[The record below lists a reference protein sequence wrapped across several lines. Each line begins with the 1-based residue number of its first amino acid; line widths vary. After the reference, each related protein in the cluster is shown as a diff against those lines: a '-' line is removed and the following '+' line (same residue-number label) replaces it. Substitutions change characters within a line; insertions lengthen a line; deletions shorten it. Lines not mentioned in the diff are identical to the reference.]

1 MDKLDRLIQKYVEAV
16 MIHGKE
22 SWAGDYK
29 KANTYYK
36 VYTNYFIDICKYGVE
51 GKNALKELLKHD
63 SNFVRCSVAYHF
75 LPFDSTIGIKLLKN
89 VRENQKVWD
98 LMQKLQLLNGIRENR
113 IYNKY
118 D

>member
-98 LMQKLQLLNGIRENR
+98 LMQKLQLLNGIRE
-113 IYNKY
+113 I
-118 D
+118 